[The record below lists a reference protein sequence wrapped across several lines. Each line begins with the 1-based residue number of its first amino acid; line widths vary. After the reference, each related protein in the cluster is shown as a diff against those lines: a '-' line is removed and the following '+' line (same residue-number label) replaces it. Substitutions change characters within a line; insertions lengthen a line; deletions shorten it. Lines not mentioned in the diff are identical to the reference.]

1 MEKATHV
8 KLSDRSWKQAM
19 LRGSQGKCPACGKG
33 SLFVKFMKVAAT
45 CRHCGEALHHQRAD
59 DAPPYFTIF
68 IVGHIL
74 IPLVFVVER
83 VWQPSYLVHAAL
95 WLPLTLGLTFALMPI
110 VKGAIVGL
118 QWALGM
124 HGFGFEATGEEESHD
139 QAA

>member
-1 MEKATHV
+1 MENGHV
-8 KLSDRSWKQAM
+8 KLADRSWKQAM
-19 LRGSQGKCPACGKG
+19 LRGGRGKCPSCGTG
-33 SLFVKFMKVAAT
+33 PLFTKFMKVAGT
-45 CRHCGEALHHQRAD
+45 CGYCGEALHHQRAD

-74 IPLVFVVER
+74 IPLVFIVER

-110 VKGAIVGL
+110 VKGAVVGL

-124 HGFGFEATGEEESHD
+124 HGFGFETPNEDESHD
-139 QAA
+139 RAA

>member
-1 MEKATHV
+1 MEQGHV
-8 KLSDRSWKQAM
+8 KLADRSWKLAM
-19 LRGSQGKCPACGKG
+19 LRGSRGKCPSCGRG
-33 SLFVKFMKVAAT
+33 PLFSKFMKVAGT
-45 CRHCGEALHHQRAD
+45 CGHCGAALHHQRAD

-74 IPLVFVVER
+74 VPLVFIVER

-110 VKGAIVGL
+110 VKGAVVGL

-124 HGFGFEATGEEESHD
+124 HGFGFEGSNEEESHD
-139 QAA
+139 RAA